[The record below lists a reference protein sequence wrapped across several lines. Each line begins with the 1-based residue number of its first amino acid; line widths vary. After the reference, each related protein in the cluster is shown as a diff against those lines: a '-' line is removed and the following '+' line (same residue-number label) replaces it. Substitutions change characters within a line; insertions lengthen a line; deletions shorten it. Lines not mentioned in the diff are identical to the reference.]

1 MASERQI
8 AANRKNARKSTGPRT
23 NAGKQR
29 AAKNARRHGLS
40 IQTDEGE
47 NAQTIES
54 LARGIVEGVTDQHL
68 LQCARTVAYAHLE
81 LARIRQVKR
90 DIIDCLAHF
99 EALGPAA
106 LFGGRDVERRYLKA
120 LSNAPMK
127 KLKPVDWLVPP
138 PSQAELEAEAL
149 QRLLP
154 ELRKLERYEKRAFN
168 MKNRALCEIA
178 KKLIIKRNSS

>member
-29 AAKNARRHGLS
+29 AAKNSRRHGLS
-40 IQTDEGE
+40 IQTYEGD
-47 NAQTIES
+47 NAQAIES
-54 LARGIVEGVTDQHL
+54 LAQRLVEGATDQYL
-68 LQCARTVAYAHLE
+68 LQCARTVAHAHLE
-81 LARIRQVKR
+81 LARIRHVKR
-90 DIIDCLAHF
+90 DIIDRLALV

-106 LFGGRDVERRYLKA
+106 RFGRDVERRLLKA
-120 LSNAPMK
+120 LSNVPMK
-127 KLKPVDWLVPP
+127 KPKPVDWVVPP
-138 PSQAELEAEAL
+138 LSQAELEAEAL

-168 MKNRALCEIA
+168 LKNRALCEIA
-178 KKLIIKRNSS
+178 ERLMIE